1 MRNLEFDF
9 VTAMK
14 DAQEAFTVWKE
25 ETFDT
30 DCPGETVDRDYI
42 IEVYADILA
51 EHISNHT
58 GDSEE
63 YALVEYTVAYDT
75 KGLDLLC
82 AEDVTNQNVV
92 LRFKGS
98 EDITSE
104 LREWLATTGSSAIDE
119 DWRYRN

>member
-1 MRNLEFDF
+1 MRNLEFNF
-9 VTAMK
+9 VAAMK

-30 DCPGETVDRDYI
+30 ECPNETVDRDYI
-42 IEVYADILA
+42 IEMYADILA

-63 YALVEYTVAYDT
+63 YALYEYIVAYDT
-75 KGLDLLC
+75 KGLELLY
-82 AEDVTNQNVV
+82 AEDVTNQNVIFT
-92 LRFKGS
+92 FKGN

-104 LREWLATTGSSAIDE
+104 LREWLATAGSSAIDE